1 MHFDRSSPPSTGSN
15 ALSHGK
21 FPPNHRET
29 AVRKK
34 ISWAPPV
41 TLWKYVLVEHASKF
55 FLGFIVIFFIL
66 VIDLLVDI
74 MDAILGKGLA
84 PSLVLELFVLN
95 FAWMIALAVPMAV
108 LVAVLMAF
116 GRMANDNEIVALMAA
131 GVSPVGLC
139 LPVFVAA
146 GILAGSLIWFNNVV
160 LPDSNY
166 RARVLMGQLRRQ
178 QPAIKLKDREGIF
191 IDFHRHV
198 LRVDRVVLEAPGAT
212 GGVAGPLTGSHLEGI
227 VVYEYDDA
235 GRDPATVITAETG
248 TIELWRDGAVIR
260 LTLHDGQMI
269 QVDGK
274 DPSRD
279 LRTDFDTQTII
290 INDERRDLSAIARE
304 SSGHRNDRE
313 LSASAM
319 RDRVRMYRLQ
329 SEAATRRIEGLAQV
343 DSLTAEERSARVRA
357 EERLRENYEGFVA
370 RYMVEVH
377 KKYSIPF
384 AAIVFVLIGTPL
396 GLLTRGAGRTAAV
409 ATSLVLFLVYWA
421 TLIGGEQLADTGM
434 ISPWL
439 AMWGANI
446 GVGLLG
452 LVMLVAVTNNVRF
465 ASLLEAL
472 PRALEAR
479 RERKAARDTVSV
491 DSSP

>member
-1 MHFDRSSPPSTGSN
+1 
-15 ALSHGK
+15 
-21 FPPNHRET
+21 
-29 AVRKK
+29 
-34 ISWAPPV
+34 
-41 TLWKYVLVEHASKF
+41 
-55 FLGFIVIFFIL
+55 
-66 VIDLLVDI
+66 
-74 MDAILGKGLA
+74 
-84 PSLVLELFVLN
+84 
-95 FAWMIALAVPMAV
+95 
-108 LVAVLMAF
+108 
-116 GRMANDNEIVALMAA
+116 
-131 GVSPVGLC
+131 
-139 LPVFVAA
+139 
-146 GILAGSLIWFNNVV
+146 
-160 LPDSNY
+160 
-166 RARVLMGQLRRQ
+166 
-178 QPAIKLKDREGIF
+178 
-191 IDFHRHV
+191 
-198 LRVDRVVLEAPGAT
+198 
-212 GGVAGPLTGSHLEGI
+212 
-227 VVYEYDDA
+227 
-235 GRDPATVITAETG
+235 
-248 TIELWRDGAVIR
+248 
-260 LTLHDGQMI
+260 MI

-274 DPSRD
+274 NPSRD

-479 RERKAARDTVSV
+479 RERKAARETVSV